1 MDPFDEKEN
10 KNDEQDDDEYESVI
24 IYTPLG
30 ISWARIV
37 GGSCNDMILYGMVF
51 YC

>member
-24 IYTPLG
+24 IYTVLHLEYRG
-30 ISWARIV
+30 RNCWRV
-37 GGSCNDMILYGMVF
+37 MQ
-51 YC
+51 